1 MNITLDYLR
10 GRRVW
15 LVKNFCVW
23 GEYSAVDFLL
33 VHTEIGETSKR
44 IMLDR
49 VSLGGEEQEVSFDS
63 LYDFKGNQLPQ
74 QIVSPKV
81 LSLPLNEVSS
91 LVIEESDAGFK
102 IAKGSNSSENGLVDL
117 LIMELG

>member
-33 VHTEIGETSKR
+33 AHTEIGESSKR

-49 VSLGGEEQEVSFDS
+49 VSLGGEEQEVSFSS

-74 QIVSPKV
+74 QIDSPKV
-81 LSLPLNEVSS
+81 LSLPLNEVSC
-91 LVIEESDAGFK
+91 LVIEESNFGLK
-102 IAKGSNSSENGLVDL
+102 IAKGSNSTENGLVDL
-117 LIMELG
+117 LIFELG

>member
-1 MNITLDYLR
+1 MNVTLDYLR

-33 VHTEIGETSKR
+33 VHTEVGESSKR

-49 VSLGGEEQEVSFDS
+49 VYLGGNEQDVSFDS

-81 LSLPLNEVSS
+81 LSLPLNEISCM
-91 LVIEESDAGFK
+91 VIEESDSGLK
-102 IAKGSNSSENGLVDL
+102 IAKGSNSVENGLVDL
-117 LIMELG
+117 LIFEMG

>member
-1 MNITLDYLR
+1 MNITLDFLR

-33 VHTEIGETSKR
+33 VHTETEETSKR

-49 VSLGGEEQEVSFDS
+49 VSLGGKEQEVSFDS
-63 LYDFKGNQLPQ
+63 LYDFRGNQLPQ

-91 LVIEESDAGFK
+91 LVIEESDSSFK

-117 LIMELG
+117 LILELG

>member
-10 GRRVW
+10 GRKIW

-23 GEYSAVDFLL
+23 GEYSAVNFLL

-44 IMLDR
+44 IIMDR
-49 VSLGGEEQEVSFDS
+49 VSLGGKEQEVNFGS

-74 QIVSPKV
+74 QIASPKV

-91 LVIEESDAGFK
+91 LVIEESDSGFK

-117 LIMELG
+117 LILELG

>member
-1 MNITLDYLR
+1 MNVTLDYLR

-33 VHTEIGETSKR
+33 VHTEVGESSKR

-49 VSLGGEEQEVSFDS
+49 VYLGGNEQDVSFDS

-81 LSLPLNEVSS
+81 LSLPLNEISCM
-91 LVIEESDAGFK
+91 VIEESDSGFK
-102 IAKGSNSSENGLVDL
+102 IAKGSNSVENGLVDL
-117 LIMELG
+117 LIFEMG

>member
-1 MNITLDYLR
+1 
-10 GRRVW
+10 
-15 LVKNFCVW
+15 VW

-33 VHTEIGETSKR
+33 VHTETEETSKR

-49 VSLGGEEQEVSFDS
+49 VSLGGKEQEVSFDS
-63 LYDFKGNQLPQ
+63 LYDFRGNQLPQ

-91 LVIEESDAGFK
+91 LVIEESDSSFK

-117 LIMELG
+117 LILELG

>member
-1 MNITLDYLR
+1 MNITLDFLR

-33 VHTEIGETSKR
+33 VHTETEETSKR

-49 VSLGGEEQEVSFDS
+49 VSLGGKEQEVSFDS
-63 LYDFKGNQLPQ
+63 LYDFRGNQLPQ

-91 LVIEESDAGFK
+91 LVIEESDSSFK
-102 IAKGSNSSENGLVDL
+102 IAKGSNSTENGLVDL
-117 LIMELG
+117 LILELG

>member
-33 VHTEIGETSKR
+33 AHTEIGESSKR

-49 VSLGGEEQEVSFDS
+49 VSLGGEEQEVSFGS

-74 QIVSPKV
+74 QIDSPKV
-81 LSLPLNEVSS
+81 LSLPLNEVSC
-91 LVIEESDAGFK
+91 LVIEESNSRFK
-102 IAKGSNSSENGLVDL
+102 IAKRSNSTENGLVDL
-117 LIMELG
+117 LIFELR

>member
-33 VHTEIGETSKR
+33 APTEIGESSKR

-49 VSLGGEEQEVSFDS
+49 VSLGGNEQEVSFDL
-63 LYDFKGNQLPQ
+63 LYDFKGNQLPSE
-74 QIVSPKV
+74 INSPKV
-81 LSLPLNEVSS
+81 MISPLNEVSCM
-91 LVIEESDAGFK
+91 VIEESNAGFK
-102 IAKGSNSSENGLVDL
+102 IARKSDAVENGLVDL
-117 LIMELG
+117 LIMEMG

>member
-81 LSLPLNEVSS
+81 LSLPLNEV
-91 LVIEESDAGFK
+91 LCIVIEESDSSFK
-102 IAKGSNSSENGLVDL
+102 IAKGSNSTENGLVDL
-117 LIMELG
+117 LILELG

>member
-49 VSLGGEEQEVSFDS
+49 TSLGGKEQEVSFDS
-63 LYDFKGNQLPQ
+63 LYDFRGNQLPQ
-74 QIVSPKV
+74 QITSPKV
-81 LSLPLNEVSS
+81 LSLPLNEVSCM
-91 LVIEESDAGFK
+91 VIEESDSGFK
-102 IAKGSNSSENGLVDL
+102 IAKGSDSAENGLVDL
-117 LIMELG
+117 LIFELG